1 MYKYFKPVRISTYY
15 QDRIAKGI
23 SNNIYETMFK
33 PIFEVLSDKSTVWN
47 SKSDIINALQSGH
60 IYYENGAFKA
70 VNRFSNAVAK
80 ELETLGAKF
89 TRAAYYIER
98 NLLPIEID
106 STISMIIAR
115 QSAKLTALNALLLK
129 LSVDLTKEEFN
140 RLLIEHT
147 AELMFKK
154 LEKDLIEST
163 KERKVPTVGEYL
175 EVPDLEISDEKINE
189 LEQFY
194 ENGSEGTPP
203 KIDLDADVVGVNPPK
218 DTDGSSNEGNNNPPK
233 GDNPPK
239 DDNNLSKEET
249 PPIKDYE
256 KSLDVFKQDKWT
268 KKISK
273 DYVYNM
279 KFWVKKWKAK
289 EIIKMRRD
297 VLETVQGGARI
308 ETIAKYFQKEWK
320 VAKDK
325 AAFLARNE
333 SEIASSVLK
342 AIHYQQQGC
351 KYFFWLKSNSKEK
364 RELHLEYA
372 KEKNNKYG
380 IGGTNIFPYDNP
392 PIIEQMEIK
401 LKSGEKRVIPKPG
414 GQRGL
419 PGQTYNCGCNQMGI
433 RDKNYWIY
441 QSKVEN
447 AKRNIITKIK
457 FAIENSKQRNNYPWR
472 YRRFGEGQTV

>member
-1 MYKYFKPVRISTYY
+1 MYKYFKPVRISAYY

-33 PIFEVLSDKSTVWN
+33 PIFEVLNDKSTVWN
-47 SKSDIINALQSGH
+47 SASDIVTALHSGQ

-70 VNRFSNAVAK
+70 ADRFSNAVAK

-89 TRAAYYIER
+89 RRGAYYIER
-98 NLLPIEID
+98 NLLPVEID

-115 QSAKLTALNALLLK
+115 QSAKLTALDALLIK
-129 LSVDLTKEEFN
+129 LGADLTKEQFN

-163 KERKVPTVGEYL
+163 SEGKVPTVGTYI
-175 EVPDLEISDEKINE
+175 EVPDLKISDEKINE
-189 LEQFY
+189 LNQFY
-194 ENGSEGTPP
+194 EQGGGSNAPE
-203 KIDLDADVVGVNPPK
+203 IDLDTDVVGVNPQ
-218 DTDGSSNEGNNNPPK
+218 T
-233 GDNPPK
+233 
-239 DDNNLSKEET
+239 
-249 PPIKDYE
+249 KDYE
-256 KSLDVFKQDKWT
+256 KSLDVFKADKWT
-268 KKISK
+268 KQISK

-279 KFWVKKWKAK
+279 KFWVKKWEAR

-297 VLETVQGGARI
+297 VLEMVQAGARI
-308 ETIAKYFQKEWK
+308 ETIEKYFIKEWK

-325 AAFLARNE
+325 ATFLARNE
-333 SEIASSVLK
+333 SNIASSVVK
-342 AIHYQQQGC
+342 AVHYQRQGC
-351 KYFFWLKSNSKEK
+351 KYFMWLKSTSKEK

-372 KEKNNKYG
+372 KEKKNKYG
-380 IGGTNIFPYDNP
+380 IGGTNIFSYDNP

-419 PGQTYNCGCNQMGI
+419 PGQTYNCRCNLVGI
-433 RDKNYWIY
+433 KDKNYWIY

-457 FAIENSKQRNNYPWR
+457 FAIENSKQHDNYPWR
-472 YRRFGEGQTV
+472 YRRFGEGQAV